1 LSFPKFF
8 FGKGKAMS
16 SHVIR
21 KDRRQPESVRIK
33 SAKGGMNDDVL
44 KGTTTGHFEQNASDH
59 FEQGYRLPRC
69 LRTAHVPSIRKLLSI
84 QSIHLNKEKNNE

>member
-1 LSFPKFF
+1 MSFPKLF

-44 KGTTTGHFEQNASDH
+44 KETAIGHFEQNASDH
-59 FEQGYRLPRC
+59 FEQDIDCRAVYEQLTYHQFENC
-69 LRTAHVPSIRKLLSI
+69 YLSNPSI
-84 QSIHLNKEKNNE
+84 